1 MITFA
6 FAIKHDVIMSKNSNF
21 TGQPVYNQVLKL
33 LNREKI
39 MQISRETPGSEAYV
53 KRLDGY
59 QHLVVMLY
67 GVLKHFDSLRELEIG
82 MKAEANKLHHLG
94 LDYLVRRS
102 TLAEANIRRPQ
113 EFFSKVYANLLEQYA
128 CFLADSRPPK
138 SYKGQTH
145 EPKDWEK
152 LLYMMDSTTISL
164 FDNILKGV
172 GRHPKSGKKKGGMKV
187 HTVMKY
193 YVGVP
198 MVVQLT
204 SAAKHDHY
212 LLKEVHLPKDS
223 TLTMDRGYIDIAQFQ
238 RLTEEGV
245 CYVTKM
251 KKNLKYEV
259 LDSVIYVN
267 TDGLV
272 THIDQRVRFTRGELT
287 HVARRVEIFEER
299 KKPVTLLTNNFE
311 FSVEDVSEIY
321 RLRWA
326 IESLYKQ
333 LKQNFPLHFFYGDS
347 INAIQIQTWVVL
359 IANLLITVLSRSIKR
374 KCAFSQVVT
383 MIRLTLMYYIDFVRF
398 MENPDK
404 TWDDILAKESQKAPP
419 EPTLFD

>member
-1 MITFA
+1 
-6 FAIKHDVIMSKNSNF
+6 MSKNSNF
-21 TGQPVYNQVLKL
+21 SGQPVYSQVINL
-33 LNREKI
+33 LDKAEIIKI
-39 MQISRETPGSEAYV
+39 SHETAGSEAYV
-53 KRLDGY
+53 KKFGGY
-59 QHLVVMLY
+59 EHLIVMLF

-82 MKAEANKLHHLG
+82 MKAEANKLQHLG

-113 EFFSKVYANLLEQYA
+113 EFFAKVYASLLERYA
-128 CFLADSRPPK
+128 KFLADSRPPK
-138 SYKGQTH
+138 TYKGQTH

-152 LLYMMDSTTISL
+152 LLYMMDSTTITL

-187 HTVMKY
+187 HTLMKY
-193 YVGVP
+193 HVGVP

-223 TLTMDRGYIDIAQFQ
+223 TLAIDRAYIDIAQFQ
-238 RLTEEGV
+238 RLTDEGV

-251 KKNLKYEV
+251 KKNLNYEV
-259 LDSVIYVN
+259 LESVNYVN
-267 TDGLV
+267 SDGLV
-272 THIDQRVRFTRGELT
+272 THIDQKIRFYRKDLV
-287 HVARRVEIFEER
+287 HDARKVVLLDEK

-311 FSVEDVSEIY
+311 FTVEDISEIY

-347 INAIQIQTWVVL
+347 VNAIQIQTWVVL
-359 IANLLITVLSRSIKR
+359 IANLLLTVLSRSIKR
-374 KCAFSQVVT
+374 RCAFSQIVAMV
-383 MIRLTLMYYIDFVRF
+383 RLTLMYYIDFVAF

-404 TWDDILAKESQKAPP
+404 TWQDITDANHEKSPP
-419 EPTLFD
+419 QPTLFD

>member
-1 MITFA
+1 
-6 FAIKHDVIMSKNSNF
+6 MSKNRYF
-21 TGQPVYNQVLKL
+21 TGQPVYSQVINL
-33 LNREKI
+33 LDKSEIIKI
-39 MQISRETPGSEAYV
+39 SGQTQGSEAYV

-59 QHLVVMLY
+59 QHLIVMLF

-94 LDYLVRRS
+94 LSYLVRRS

-113 EFFSKVYANLLEQYA
+113 EFFAKVYASLLERYA
-128 CFLADSRPPK
+128 KFLADSRPAK
-138 SYKGQTH
+138 SYKGCTH
-145 EPKDWEK
+145 EPKDWER

-193 YVGVP
+193 HVGVP

-223 TLTMDRGYIDIAQFQ
+223 TLAMDRGYIDIAQFQ

-259 LDSVIYVN
+259 LESITYVN
-267 TDGLV
+267 SNGLV
-272 THIDQRVRFTRGELT
+272 THIDQKVRFVRGDLAHE
-287 HVARRVEIFEER
+287 ARRVTIFEEK

-311 FSVEDVSEIY
+311 FTVEDISEIY

-347 INAIQIQTWVVL
+347 VNAIQIQTWVVL
-359 IANLLITVLSRSIKR
+359 IANLLITVLSRRIKR
-374 KCAFSQVVT
+374 HCAFSQIVT
-383 MIRLTLMYYIDFVRF
+383 MARLTLMYYIDFISF
-398 MENPDK
+398 MEQPDK
-404 TWDDILAKESQKAPP
+404 IWDDVQDKCAPNAPP
-419 EPTLFD
+419 EVSLFH